1 MNSINR
7 MTLYKLIWCRIRF
20 WQNMQDISDQ
30 ELADSLQV
38 AKRTLKDYDRNAKN
52 ITLEKLDHF
61 LSVNSLKL
69 KDLSYYSHSNP
80 R

>member
-1 MNSINR
+1 MIQTNR

-30 ELADSLQV
+30 ELAYSLQV
-38 AKRTLKDYDRNAKN
+38 GKRTLRDYDRNAKN

-61 LSVNSLKL
+61 LCVNSLEL
-69 KDLSYYSHSNP
+69 KDLIGL
-80 R
+80 

>member
-1 MNSINR
+1 MNQSNR

-20 WQNMQDISDQ
+20 WQNMQDITDQ
-30 ELADSLQV
+30 ELAYSLQV

-61 LSVNSLKL
+61 LSVNSLEL
-69 KDLSYYSHSNP
+69 KDLIGV
-80 R
+80 